1 MSRKTSAML
10 EAIYQRLFEAFG
22 PQHWWP
28 AETREEVIIGAIL
41 AQNTAWANVAR
52 AVERLG
58 RADCLT
64 LRGIDRMPLDRLA
77 RLVRPSG
84 TYRIKAERLK
94 TFANWLQVNF
104 DGDLDALFGMG
115 TDRAR
120 KELLSIDGIGPETAD
135 AILLYAGRLPTF
147 VVDAYTRRI
156 MRRHFVVPPQS
167 TYAQAKGVIERA
179 LPTNRQLYNE
189 YHALLVELGKR
200 YCRPRAQCEG
210 CPLAPLK
217 HDPER

>member
-1 MSRKTSAML
+1 MSRKTSAIL

-28 AETREEVIIGAIL
+28 AETREEVIVGAIL
-41 AQNTAWANVAR
+41 TQNTAWANVAR
-52 AVERLG
+52 AVEHLR

-64 LRGIDRMPLDRLA
+64 LRAIDRMPLDRLA

-84 TYRIKAERLK
+84 TYRLKAKRLK

-104 DGDLDALFGMG
+104 DGDLDVLFGMG

-120 KELLSIDGIGPETAD
+120 KELLSVDGIGPETAD

-147 VVDAYTRRI
+147 VVDAYTQRI

-200 YCRPRAQCEG
+200 YCRPRARCEG
-210 CPLAPLK
+210 CPLASLR

>member
-135 AILLYAGRLPTF
+135 ACPPSWWTPTPGGSCGGTSSF
-147 VVDAYTRRI
+147 RR
-156 MRRHFVVPPQS
+156 
-167 TYAQAKGVIERA
+167 RA
-179 LPTNRQLYNE
+179 PTP
-189 YHALLVELGKR
+189 K
-200 YCRPRAQCEG
+200 PRA
-210 CPLAPLK
+210 
-217 HDPER
+217 

>member
-167 TYAQAKGVIERA
+167 TYAQAKRVFESA
-179 LPTNRQLYNE
+179 LAADQRLYNE

-200 YCRPRAQCEG
+200 YCRPRARCEG
-210 CPLAPLK
+210 CPLASLR